1 MKVSQQVQMIML
13 NREWVLYLDGKVIV
27 KSVSLME

>member
-13 NREWVLYLDGKVIV
+13 NRERVLYLDGKVIV
-27 KSVSLME
+27 KVCP